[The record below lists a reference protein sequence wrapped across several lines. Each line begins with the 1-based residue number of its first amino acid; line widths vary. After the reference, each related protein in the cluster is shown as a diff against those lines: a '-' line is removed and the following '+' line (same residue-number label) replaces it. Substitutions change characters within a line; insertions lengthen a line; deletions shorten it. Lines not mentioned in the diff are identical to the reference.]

1 MGNGLMN
8 LVQVKAVIYSWYF
21 YLLLSG
27 RSQRRSSALYLEEF
41 IRMEWLEI
49 YLEWINSHFYDR
61 KISTADFP
69 DMLQN
74 TTHAE
79 NFKVVK
85 SHAKKI
91 CAYQFEIWP
100 YKDIQITFSI
110 KSAVQ
115 KVREEVHLFPVTV
128 FIHRKKRKVKKVSPH
143 IQEHL
148 SGMEGSKNRN
158 SLKDSHFFLP
168 LLQKYLGGKYPNP
181 LILVT

>member
-1 MGNGLMN
+1 MN

-85 SHAKKI
+85 SHAKKYVLI
-91 CAYQFEIWP
+91 SSKY
-100 YKDIQITFSI
+100 DHI
-110 KSAVQ
+110 KISKLPFLLSQ
-115 KVREEVHLFPVTV
+115 QCKRWEKRCIYFQSLYSYIGKRE
-128 FIHRKKRKVKKVSPH
+128 R
-143 IQEHL
+143 
-148 SGMEGSKNRN
+148 
-158 SLKDSHFFLP
+158 
-168 LLQKYLGGKYPNP
+168 
-181 LILVT
+181 